1 MDDSFP
7 HGSIKSAIL
16 EISSELRRLSIDTM
30 LLPDEIIDV
39 FAMGDIDP
47 KLKVSDVKGNLFKIH
62 KAVQNIRDGMHG
74 ISYQLNTLSNK
85 FE

>member
-7 HGSIKSAIL
+7 HGRIKSAIL

-62 KAVQNIRDGMHG
+62 KAV
-74 ISYQLNTLSNK
+74 
-85 FE
+85 